1 VIIYT
6 DSGFP
11 IWARVLLTVTG
22 VVVFVVLAWQYY
34 VRFWKR

>member
-11 IWARVLLTVTG
+11 LWARVLLTATG
-22 VVVFVVLAWQYY
+22 VVVFGVLVWQYY